1 MYKLSNLYKRA
12 QYGKGKGKAGLR
24 RVGGGGVRGGGGVIV
39 DLYKHPVKH
48 PLVLYS
54 PELP

>member
-24 RVGGGGVRGGGGVIV
+24 RVGGGVRGGGGVIV

-54 PELP
+54 PKLP

>member
-1 MYKLSNLYKRA
+1 MYKLSNLYKTA
-12 QYGKGKGKAGLR
+12 QCGKGKGKAGPQ
-24 RVGGGGVRGGGGVIV
+24 RVGGGGGDVIAN
-39 DLYKHPVKH
+39 LYKHPVKH

>member
-1 MYKLSNLYKRA
+1 MYKLSNLYNTA
-12 QYGKGKGKAGLR
+12 QCGKGKGKAGPQ
-24 RVGGGGVRGGGGVIV
+24 RVGGGEDVIAN
-39 DLYKHPVKH
+39 LYKHPVKH

>member
-1 MYKLSNLYKRA
+1 MVRVRVKLD
-12 QYGKGKGKAGLR
+12 LR
-24 RVGGGGVRGGGGVIV
+24 GWEGEGDVIAN
-39 DLYKHPVKH
+39 LYKHPVKH

>member
-24 RVGGGGVRGGGGVIV
+24 RVGGGGCEGEEGIMGVCCSISFCP
-39 DLYKHPVKH
+39 KPGH
-48 PLVLYS
+48 
-54 PELP
+54 